1 MITLPTTPS
10 SLLPSPT
17 QLTPERPSPAIAEPT
32 SPPKRAWEDDEGRP
46 SSQVGLLGTGAG
58 QSSDRTSISA
68 NFTASD
74 LWSGR

>member
-46 SSQVGLLGTGAG
+46 SSQVRRFQTMPPQRPAKTM
-58 QSSDRTSISA
+58 SSSA
-68 NFTASD
+68 
-74 LWSGR
+74 